1 MERNSSSIWVPVG
14 KRRFPGSTSW
24 PIRSSARLFPSR
36 APNLS
41 GAAIA
46 RTIASRRGSTI
57 RSLIRPEPPSTSAM
71 MTSASCGR
79 PRRNRSLRDPAAME
93 HEQLTGDV
101 GAGLDPCAAVQVV
114 VEIEPRHTVEVTFL
128 LGQADDEETAR
139 GLVTR
144 FRDPA
149 NVEAAF
155 QETRRWWERLLST
168 VEVETP
174 ELSTNFLLNRWLL
187 YQTLS
192 CRMWGRSALYQSS
205 GAYGFRDQLQDVMA
219 LVHSAPQLARD
230 HILRA
235 AARQFVEGDVQH
247 WWHPESGT

>member
-1 MERNSSSIWVPVG
+1 
-14 KRRFPGSTSW
+14 
-24 PIRSSARLFPSR
+24 
-36 APNLS
+36 
-41 GAAIA
+41 A
-46 RTIASRRGSTI
+46 RTIVLRHGSTI
-57 RSLIRPEPPSTSAM
+57 RSPIRPGPPSTSAM

-79 PRRNRSLRDPAAME
+79 PRPNRSGRRTPIARGMVRVTQHLHTTATRSNNSCSPSCRLMTPPACR
-93 HEQLTGDV
+93 
-101 GAGLDPCAAVQVV
+101 CAPVQVV
-114 VEIEPRHTVEVTFL
+114 VEIEPRQTVEMTFL
-128 LGQADDEETAR
+128 LGQADDEETAC

-144 FRDPA
+144 FRDPT

-155 QETRRWWERLLST
+155 QETRHWWDRLLST

-192 CRMWGRSALYQSS
+192 CRVWGRSALYQSS

-219 LVHSAPQLARD
+219 LVHAAPDLARD

-235 AARQFVEGDVQH
+235 AARQ
-247 WWHPESGT
+247 